1 MADRQGEIKVY
12 RKLFDAVERESK
24 RVTPD
29 RVLREGAMFRLYA
42 AEKGEGKGRRTREQE
57 HVIDIE
63 RCKNKVRNA

>member
-12 RKLFDAVERESK
+12 RKLFNAMERESK
-24 RVTPD
+24 GVTPD
-29 RVLREGAMFRLYA
+29 RVLRGVVFRLYA
-42 AEKGEGKGRRTREQE
+42 AEKGGVKGRRTREQE

>member
-42 AEKGEGKGRRTREQE
+42 AEKGGGKG
-57 HVIDIE
+57 
-63 RCKNKVRNA
+63 